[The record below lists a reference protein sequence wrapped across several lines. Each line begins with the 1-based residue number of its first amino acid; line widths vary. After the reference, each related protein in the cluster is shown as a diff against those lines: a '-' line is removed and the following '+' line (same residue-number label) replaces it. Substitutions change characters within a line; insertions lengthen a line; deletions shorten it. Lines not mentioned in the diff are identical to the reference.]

1 MEAFA
6 MYFLKSA
13 IWLTGFAL
21 VYFLFLKNE
30 RFFLLNRFYLVAG
43 ILISFI
49 FPLFTFHYQVE
60 LPAPDIS
67 QVVDFT
73 PAGNISV
80 AAPQQASS
88 ANQFNYRIILLILY
102 LSGVLFFAFRLLR
115 HIRSLIKSID
125 RAKINNLYQAKL
137 IRASE
142 FKSSFSFFNYI
153 FINPSV
159 GETEM
164 EEIINHELVHV
175 NQKHWFDLL
184 LVELLRLFQWI
195 NPFAW
200 IYTGFIRQNH
210 EYIADEAA
218 LRQAPDPAVYKAV
231 LVNQLFDSRVISL
244 SNSFDYSLN
253 KKRFDM
259 MKKIVT
265 SPYRKMKILFV
276 LPVFAVVF
284 YAFATPEYHYNAPSD
299 NTANI
304 DKANITIADVNQDS
318 QQKSKVRIKNSDG
331 SQAKPLVVI
340 DGVISTKGV
349 EEIDPATI
357 ASMSVIK
364 DNQATVKYGEKGKD
378 GVIEITTKGK
388 STTAVTTQTPAIN
401 QKTVKGIV
409 SDENGQPLERVNI
422 MSTGN
427 PGNASSATTGKD
439 GRLELNGVQPDASLL
454 FYCQGYKGLTLKA
467 DFTQEMSVK
476 MEKDPDYKAPS
487 AQRQGPLVVI
497 DGVITDK
504 NYFEAP
510 KELGYNLG
518 IVKNIFGKKATD
530 KYGEKGANGVMELT
544 TRKKALEMGL
554 KPEYFPRLAP
564 EDYPTFQNQKWNSF
578 RAWVTGHVKYP
589 PEAQARKI
597 EGWITVNF
605 TVELDG
611 TVSNPVPFG
620 SVDPVLSDEVIRVI
634 KSSPK
639 WDPPKN
645 PAVDMPFTSGVNI
658 GFRLPDQI
666 VKEEPFVVVEE
677 MPMYPGGEGELL
689 KFIAE
694 NTQYPDSA
702 KAQKIEGKVIVR
714 FIVNTEGDTEGMSI
728 LKGVHPL
735 LDAEAVRVVGML
747 SGFKPG
753 MQGGKAVPVW
763 YMVPINF
770 ALPTTNQP

>member
-1 MEAFA
+1 
-6 MYFLKSA
+6 
-13 IWLTGFAL
+13 
-21 VYFLFLKNE
+21 
-30 RFFLLNRFYLVAG
+30 
-43 ILISFI
+43 
-49 FPLFTFHYQVE
+49 
-60 LPAPDIS
+60 
-67 QVVDFT
+67 
-73 PAGNISV
+73 
-80 AAPQQASS
+80 
-88 ANQFNYRIILLILY
+88 
-102 LSGVLFFAFRLLR
+102 
-115 HIRSLIKSID
+115 LIKSID